1 MEKFSKEQFG
11 YSVNEVEHYI
21 TKMRNENDEKI
32 KRLNQKIIELK
43 QENLELKKALDKHK
57 SVGEKITTEL
67 AFAEEK
73 AQKIIDSAKTVYE
86 LEIKRMQLLY
96 RKWDDV
102 LKKLTTNLSTVVPEN
117 EIMAV
122 TGDFNKALS
131 MTLETSFTMQNE
143 EGKLYAK
150 SVLTRMGGG
159 KKHKSTTEF
168 IRKSGSNKNVFS
180 SETITIMQESSAEKF
195 LNGEGVE
202 IPASMGKL
210 GKDIFNIPP
219 SNAYNEKKEKGF
231 SLEEA
236 LVPKESLEEIMKS
249 FAIED

>member
-32 KRLNQKIIELK
+32 KLLNQKIIELK
-43 QENLELKKALDKHK
+43 QENLELKKALNKHK

-168 IRKSGSNKNVFS
+168 IRKSGSNKNQS
-180 SETITIMQESSAEKF
+180 HKF
-195 LNGEGVE
+195 
-202 IPASMGKL
+202 
-210 GKDIFNIPP
+210 
-219 SNAYNEKKEKGF
+219 
-231 SLEEA
+231 
-236 LVPKESLEEIMKS
+236 
-249 FAIED
+249 